1 MQRRA
6 ACAIYLLGVVAVAVV
21 ILVGCGGHSDRGAPD
36 DGGDPQASV
45 GTLRLVFIWP
55 QPGEMDTEE
64 IPDATQRIAVQVVD
78 ADSGAEVATG
88 EVKRDDIVDDT
99 ATLELEVPP
108 GQVNVW
114 LTAWDAGGREIGDGE
129 ANNVTI
135 VAGQANQ
142 VAVTM
147 DLVAIISVTPAE
159 LVFQVGEAE
168 KVVAIRNAGNASD
181 QLAWQL
187 QADED
192 WVSFD
197 QDHGVGEADVTVAV
211 DRGQLGTA
219 DKARHTC
226 TITLRST
233 DYEQVLQVD
242 VTVYTYAGGVSKIAF
257 VRDGKI
263 WLAEPDWTNVTELCD
278 GQRPSWSFDSDR
290 IVYERDARVCRIGA
304 NGTGQSVL
312 ARSAGHPSPQWC
324 PVNDLILFEEHS
336 EDSDAIFVM
345 RADGTGRRE
354 VAHAESDP
362 FGSPYTHPVWRFVGD
377 AVWSPNG
384 AKIAYLSWEESPGHY
399 PSYDVHVVNPDG
411 TGHQMLWDA
420 QEAVSVKLRIEG
432 KTSTS
437 IRSHTLCW
445 SPDSSEIAVTYPFP
459 PDWPFTSIIVSPGDL
474 SGARQIPLPDN
485 LMWESADLWWGPTG
499 LIVVSALHTS
509 TDERFHLVLSADGS
523 GNVQTVLPRADDGRI
538 EGWTPQSAEARLIVV
553 ENGGTHLMTVGGSR
567 TQVLDYEVDDVAYSP
582 AAWGW

>member
-1 MQRRA
+1 M
-6 ACAIYLLGVVAVAVV
+6 
-21 ILVGCGGHSDRGAPD
+21 
-36 DGGDPQASV
+36 
-45 GTLRLVFIWP
+45 FIWP
-55 QPGEMDTEE
+55 QPGDMDTEE

-99 ATLELEVPP
+99 ATLELELPP

-278 GQRPSWSFDSDR
+278 GERPSWSFDSDR
-290 IVYERDARVCRIGA
+290 IVYERDGRVCRIGA
-304 NGTGQSVL
+304 NGTGQSVV
-312 ARSAGHPSPQWC
+312 AGSAGSRRQRRPFHHP
-324 PVNDLILFEEHS
+324 LAFG
-336 EDSDAIFVM
+336 DS
-345 RADGTGRRE
+345 G
-354 VAHAESDP
+354 
-362 FGSPYTHPVWRFVGD
+362 
-377 AVWSPNG
+377 
-384 AKIAYLSWEESPGHY
+384 
-399 PSYDVHVVNPDG
+399 
-411 TGHQMLWDA
+411 
-420 QEAVSVKLRIEG
+420 
-432 KTSTS
+432 
-437 IRSHTLCW
+437 
-445 SPDSSEIAVTYPFP
+445 
-459 PDWPFTSIIVSPGDL
+459 
-474 SGARQIPLPDN
+474 
-485 LMWESADLWWGPTG
+485 WG
-499 LIVVSALHTS
+499 
-509 TDERFHLVLSADGS
+509 
-523 GNVQTVLPRADDGRI
+523 
-538 EGWTPQSAEARLIVV
+538 
-553 ENGGTHLMTVGGSR
+553 
-567 TQVLDYEVDDVAYSP
+567 
-582 AAWGW
+582 